1 MLIWQVR
8 DAARYG
14 TEKMTDDG
22 KPLPTAR
29 KGKGRGRGRGKA
41 KGTTDTSGQ
50 DADVD
55 KKRKGGSETITENNE
70 GSVPVKKNKYSDH
83 EGGALD
89 DSNGQPAGES
99 EANPPTKARRNP
111 KQKPS
116 MDDIQTAWKEQ
127 EPNISICIYLF
138 CVSCYIRISCGIPLK
153 FGGKHAHQICQEK
166 DLSSYGIPIV
176 EGFSGMHK
184 SYTVQ
189 PSDPTTM
196 SSIGVL

>member
-1 MLIWQVR
+1 
-8 DAARYG
+8 
-14 TEKMTDDG
+14 MTDDG

-70 GSVPVKKNKYSDH
+70 GSVAVKKNKSGH
-83 EGGALD
+83 EGEALD
-89 DSNGQPAGES
+89 DSNEQPAGGS
-99 EANPPTKARRNP
+99 EAKPPTKARRNP

-116 MDDIQTAWKEQ
+116 TDDIQTAWKEQ

-138 CVSCYIRISCGIPLK
+138 CVSCYTNI
-153 FGGKHAHQICQEK
+153 
-166 DLSSYGIPIV
+166 
-176 EGFSGMHK
+176 M
-184 SYTVQ
+184 
-189 PSDPTTM
+189 
-196 SSIGVL
+196 